1 VATLF
6 WDASALAKRYFA
18 EIGSDVVDVVFDCSA
33 GHSVATSPWGYV
45 EAYSVLLRRLN
56 AGVISAATFA
66 GAVLTLQ
73 ADVIYNPKLRLLNVS
88 DGVIFSSIV
97 MMRRHNLNATD
108 AALLTMLLEYTV
120 AAPAD
125 GPLVVVAADQRLLRA
140 AAAEGLRTLNP
151 ETLLAADV
159 PPFLAG
165 L

>member
-1 VATLF
+1 MAQFF
-6 WDASALAKRYFA
+6 WDASALTKRYA
-18 EIGSDVVDVVFDCSA
+18 PEVGSDTVNALFSGSLA
-33 GHSVATSPWGYV
+33 PAMLSTPWGYL
-45 EAYSVLLRRLN
+45 EAYSALLRRRNRGTLDL
-56 AGVISAATFA
+56 AAFTAAVSA
-66 GAVLTLQ
+66 LQ
-73 ADVIYNPKLRLLNVS
+73 IETADTRRFRLLS
-88 DGVIFSSIV
+88 IDDTHIFASTV
-97 MMRRHNLNATD
+97 AVRRHNLNATD